1 MFDINALP
9 DDAQSLKRLLLEQHA
24 ASLAKDVRLREKDQQ
39 IDHLKFLIAKLR
51 RARFGQS
58 SEAMEGAGQLP
69 LLFEQLKAALAEAQ
83 RQLPTSAQSD
93 AEQPKKTARRK
104 PLPEHFDRVDNV
116 IAPKECACPDC
127 GGPLKGLG
135 DDRAKDRHV

>member
-1 MFDINALP
+1 M
-9 DDAQSLKRLLLEQHA
+9 
-24 ASLAKDVRLREKDQQ
+24 RLREKDQQ

-93 AEQPKKTARRK
+93 AEQPKKTGRRK

-127 GGPLKGLG
+127 GGPFKGT
-135 DDRAKDRHV
+135 R